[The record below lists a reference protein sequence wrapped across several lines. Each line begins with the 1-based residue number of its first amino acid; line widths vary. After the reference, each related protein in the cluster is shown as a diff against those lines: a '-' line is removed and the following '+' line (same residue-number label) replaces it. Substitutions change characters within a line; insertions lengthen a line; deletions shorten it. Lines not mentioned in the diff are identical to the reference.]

1 MFETL
6 KCVSDNVNLDDYYEL
21 YNNVR
26 KNMKHPEW
34 LGLIPID
41 EAKKILLN
49 GGKIWLYYKNN
60 DKVCSMFYIPSN
72 EKTLRKHHIETKAT
86 ETGSLG
92 PIMVNPKYIGNGF
105 MNSMMKVF
113 DEYNKEIGNKY
124 IFTKVARDNIYS
136 IRNLEKNN
144 YILCDTY
151 ENERGLN
158 NAYLKNL

>member
-1 MFETL
+1 
-6 KCVSDNVNLDDYYEL
+6 
-21 YNNVR
+21 
-26 KNMKHPEW
+26 
-34 LGLIPID
+34 
-41 EAKKILLN
+41 
-49 GGKIWLYYKNN
+49 
-60 DKVCSMFYIPSN
+60 
-72 EKTLRKHHIETKAT
+72 
-86 ETGSLG
+86 
-92 PIMVNPKYIGNGF
+92 

-158 NAYLKNL
+158 NAYLKTLV